1 MGAALGLALR
11 PRARVP
17 LAPIQMRR
25 EGLEPS
31 RPRGHGHLEAACLE
45 VGTGGIEPPTSAFVV
60 RCSIQLSHV
69 PGCRGGRIRT
79 CIPLVP
85 NQTRYQVAPH
95 LDGVDRRF
103 DVVMREGSRGTAQ
116 GRAPRRWRP
125 CVRRSPRRA
134 DIRGCRP
141 RPHVVRL
148 GRHRGN
154 LLRAATRAC
163 LRPDRGVYRLG
174 RRRGGRRSA
183 GSMPA
188 SGRTGS
194 GRPARS
200 WNWSVD
206 PWMWLAVVILLPSRQ
221 RIYACFSAASSIHRR
236 SFECRYCPRPDRV
249 TRRAPMVLARIR
261 EPAGRGRLAG
271 PRPRRAGVTRQARP
285 PSLPPAAA
293 GPRGARGG
301 GAHRERRALAGSS
314 PVHRQTC
321 GPAH

>member
-1 MGAALGLALR
+1 MAGFEPATSCIRSRRPDQTGLH
-11 PRARVP
+11 P
-17 LAPIQMRR
+17 
-25 EGLEPS
+25 
-31 RPRGHGHLEAACLE
+31 E

-79 CIPLVP
+79 CNILVP

-103 DVVMREGSRGTAQ
+103 DDFDARRSRGTAQ
-116 GRAPRRWRP
+116 GRVPRRWRP
-125 CVRRSPRRA
+125 CVRRSPRSA
-134 DIRGCRP
+134 GIRGCRL
-141 RPHVVRL
+141 RPHVMRL

-188 SGRTGS
+188 RGRTGS

-236 SFECRYCPRPDRV
+236 FFRVSILSTARSRDSPGADGVGARTRACGPRS
-249 TRRAPMVLARIR
+249 TRRSTSAASRCDPPGTTAVATSSSSRSTGIS
-261 EPAGRGRLAG
+261 
-271 PRPRRAGVTRQARP
+271 RPRSAP
-285 PSLPPAAA
+285 
-293 GPRGARGG
+293 
-301 GAHRERRALAGSS
+301 
-314 PVHRQTC
+314 
-321 GPAH
+321 